1 MAGRCCSCM
10 GNYLRHFHLRWET
23 RCFFKWTLWNH
34 VFPHEILEFLSFC
47 FSRPQ
52 LWPLLPF
59 DQTATSFAGDRTASG
74 MIPGDRGE
82 QYFAILPTT
91 TQAYV
96 PQNCVV
102 STVSWPQFHG
112 MNIVL
117 FCRCVV
123 FFNDNCC
130 YPARKVIW
138 CSTCMAKS
146 SVFNFQSA
154 VYSCN
159 AGCSIAMFDSQR
171 IYI

>member
-10 GNYLRHFHLRWET
+10 GNYLRHFHPRWET
-23 RCFFKWTLWNH
+23 RCFFKWTVWNH
-34 VFPHEILEFLSFC
+34 VFPHEILQEFLSFC

-82 QYFAILPTT
+82 QCFAILPTT

-102 STVSWPQFHG
+102 STLLTPKNHG
-112 MNIVL
+112 MNTVL

-123 FFNDNCC
+123 FFNDHCWKIP
-130 YPARKVIW
+130 PAKESYI
-138 CSTCMAKS
+138 CS
-146 SVFNFQSA
+146 N
-154 VYSCN
+154 N
-159 AGCSIAMFDSQR
+159 GCSSTQIVI
-171 IYI
+171 IYITIQLKTPQFKGKYPM